1 MLKLLHHDTCTL
13 YNKTMLRENLRKA
26 LKKLNISLVYLFGS
40 SVTGTQRKDSDI
52 DIGIVFEKP
61 NYLHNP
67 LRIYEEIYALFC
79 KVFPKREVDIV
90 FLDRAPLTL
99 QFEVVT
105 SGKVIYSV
113 SKNFV
118 YSYKEKVIK
127 EFVDFKSLLDMQ
139 DRALLERL

>member
-1 MLKLLHHDTCTL
+1 
-13 YNKTMLRENLRKA
+13 MLREDLRKA

-40 SVTGTQRKDSDI
+40 SVTGTQREDSDI

-61 NYLHNP
+61 NYLDNP
-67 LRIYEEIYALFC
+67 LRIYEELYALFS
-79 KVFPKREVDIV
+79 KVFPKKEIDIV
-90 FLDRAPLTL
+90 FLERASLPL

-113 SKNFV
+113 SKEIAFH
-118 YSYKEKVIK
+118 YKEKIIK
-127 EFVDFKSLLDMQ
+127 EYVDFKPLLDMQ